1 MCFIHRESSRY
12 SADVKQCVVIC
23 MVQEHDGIVSFVT
36 IAYIVVSQNINYTFM
51 PILQS
56 DNAMVSCVGD
66 LLAPS
71 FPHEN
76 EKKISRNRV

>member
-1 MCFIHRESSRY
+1 M
-12 SADVKQCVVIC
+12 KQCVVIC
-23 MVQEHDGIVSFVT
+23 MVKEHDGIVSFVT

-51 PILQS
+51 AILQS
-56 DNAMVSCVGD
+56 DNAMVSCVRD

-76 EKKISRNRV
+76 EKKNL